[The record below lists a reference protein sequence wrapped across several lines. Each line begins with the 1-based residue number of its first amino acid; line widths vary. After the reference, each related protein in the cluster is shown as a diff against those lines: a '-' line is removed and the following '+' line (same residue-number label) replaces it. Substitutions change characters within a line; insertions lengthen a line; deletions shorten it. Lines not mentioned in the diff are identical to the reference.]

1 MSKTKKV
8 GLYLGVNSIGVAV
21 VQGKDILSLERFEFS
36 SIEEVGNKTT
46 NDDIRWEALMNK
58 TLREVDS
65 HAKEVYISL
74 ADKDFIFRP
83 LDMPSM
89 KKKDIESSLIYEVE
103 KYIPFKI
110 EELVWDYDYVN
121 FSKERKIGLSFIG
134 IKEDNFERVRS
145 MLFRLELKAAV
156 IEPSCLSLARAVKSV
171 KKFSQFNNF
180 VILDF
185 TQDEASFT
193 FFQQDLPV
201 FNRYFVVPKKED
213 NIDLDNFIETVNFS
227 FQYFK
232 REFKNY
238 KLDKF
243 IVIGDSNVEKLVS
256 SLKEGLQ
263 IEIESISFND
273 LTNRS
278 DNKVES
284 IKALGIVGLQ
294 ESSYKFK
301 PNLRKTEERLVS
313 SGGFYPAVSLKVGLL
328 GSLVA
333 VGIVGIMFLSVILGT
348 ELAAKKTILKN
359 KESSVIVP
367 EALKVFTWS
376 ERLDIV
382 HNEEERLNTLKNVA
396 SSFIRFSP
404 FFEELAMSTILPS
417 KLWLGNLDIFN
428 YQGVI
433 KGTLSGYV
441 FRDDDYEE
449 RLAVDELIS
458 NLKENRTMGLFFNKV
473 SLEFSNRELLDGFEA
488 TKFSI
493 ALEQ

>member
-121 FSKERKIGLSFIG
+121 FSKEKKIGLSFIG
-134 IKEDNFERVRS
+134 IKEDNFERIKA
-145 MLFRLELKAAV
+145 MLFRLELKAVV
-156 IEPSCLSLARAVKSV
+156 IEPSCLSLARVVKSI

-180 VILDF
+180 AILDF

-201 FNRYFVVPKKED
+201 FNRYFIVPKKED
-213 NIDLDNFIETVNFS
+213 GIDLDNFIETVNFS

-243 IVIGDSNVEKLVS
+243 IVIGDSNAEKLVS

-263 IEIESISFND
+263 IEIESIPFND

-284 IKALGIVGLQ
+284 IKALGVVGLQ

-301 PNLRKTEERLVS
+301 PNLRKTEERLIP
-313 SGGFYPAVSLKVGLL
+313 SGGSRSVVALRGGLL
-328 GSLVA
+328 GSLIA
-333 VGIVGIMFLSVILGT
+333 VGIVGIMFLSIILGN
-348 ELAAKKTILKN
+348 EVAAKKTILKN
-359 KESSVIVP
+359 KKKSVIVP
-367 EALKVFTWS
+367 EALKAFTWS
-376 ERLDIV
+376 ERSNIV
-382 HNEEERLNTLKNVA
+382 YNEEERLSTLRNVA
-396 SSFIRFSP
+396 SSFICFSP
-404 FFEELAMSTILPS
+404 FFEELSMGAILPS
-417 KLWLGNLDIFN
+417 RLWLVNLGISN
-428 YQGVI
+428 YQGLI

-449 RLAVDELIS
+449 RLAVNELIS
-458 NLKENRTMGLFFNKV
+458 NLKENRIIGLIFNKV
-473 SLEFSNRELLDGFEA
+473 SLEFSNRELIDSFEA